1 MPQDKSN
8 KKPSQD
14 KANKKQ
20 APAKAP
26 QAPSKKK

>member
-20 APAKAP
+20 APEKTP
-26 QAPSKKK
+26 QAPTKKK